1 MITDNF
7 SNTTWFDLITRRI
20 PACNLFFGCLL
31 LSFFST
37 QAQSE
42 IPLGAWR
49 FHISYTHINSVTLS
63 ENYVFG
69 AARNGIVVVD
79 RGDNSIKTITKVN
92 GLRGAGITFISH
104 DNTNEQLLIAYSDGV
119 IDVMKKDIISS
130 IDPTQN
136 STVTGSKRINH
147 IAIRENLAYLA
158 ADYGVIVFD
167 LTRGDVKETWR
178 DIGEAGQP
186 VKVFQGTFK
195 DDSIFLATDKGI
207 LAGDLT
213 KNLLDFNFWKRYDET
228 EFKDGVQ
235 HIESFNGI
243 VLAAVDKV
251 GLFRYEAGRW
261 TKENFL
267 MNGLSYSLNAS
278 STFLY
283 ISSDA
288 SLWKLSPNNVLEQIS
303 DAEIIQPK
311 MVVEDKAGKLWIADG
326 AKGLLSNLSGAF
338 NLYVPNG
345 PSNEVPTRLR
355 YNNKVVYA
363 LGGGYSAS
371 FTPNKNFGYVDQF
384 IQGAWS
390 TQNSFLRDLTDIS
403 FNNDQSYVTS
413 FGHGVEE
420 RNAETSLR
428 VFDNTNSPL
437 ININP
442 SEQSVYITAI
452 AKTEAGLWIAN
463 YGASQP
469 LHFLSNQNNWQSF
482 SFANVASRYPVD
494 LMADNYN
501 NLWSILNPEQG
512 GGILVFN
519 KEKNTTNYLS
529 NVSGSGGLPANS
541 VYSIALDRDGIV
553 WVGTS
558 EGIAY
563 FPDPSSVFG
572 NGVNAVRPIIEGRF
586 LLRDE
591 KITSIAV
598 DGGNRKWLGT
608 ERGVWLFSPTGEKLI
623 HNFTAENSLL
633 LSNRILDIAI
643 NDESGEVF
651 FATDQGLVSFR
662 ADATESDF
670 EFHNVKIFPNPVTP
684 DFSGTV
690 GISGLVTDAVVKITD
705 INGKLVWEG
714 NAQGGTAS
722 WNIRNYSGQR
732 AATGVYLVFSTS
744 IDGVESI
751 VGKIAVVE

>member
-1 MITDNF
+1 M
-7 SNTTWFDLITRRI
+7 
-20 PACNLFFGCLL
+20 
-31 LSFFST
+31 
-37 QAQSE
+37 
-42 IPLGAWR
+42 
-49 FHISYTHINSVTLS
+49 
-63 ENYVFG
+63 
-69 AARNGIVVVD
+69 
-79 RGDNSIKTITKVN
+79 
-92 GLRGAGITFISH
+92 
-104 DNTNEQLLIAYSDGV
+104 
-119 IDVMKKDIISS
+119 
-130 IDPTQN
+130 
-136 STVTGSKRINH
+136 
-147 IAIRENLAYLA
+147 A

-178 DIGEAGQP
+178 DIGEAGQQ
-186 VKVFQGTFK
+186 VKVFQSTFK

-213 KNLLDFNFWKRYDET
+213 KNLLDFNFWKKYDET
-228 EFKDGVQ
+228 ELNDGVQ
-235 HIESFNGI
+235 HIESFNGE
-243 VLAAVDKV
+243 VHAAVDNV
-251 GLFRYEAGRW
+251 GLFRYESGRW

-267 MNGLSYSLNAS
+267 MNGRSYSLNAS
-278 STFLY
+278 STHLY
-283 ISSDA
+283 ISSDT
-288 SLWKLSPNNVLEQIS
+288 SLWKLSSNNILEQIS

-311 MVVEDKAGKLWIADG
+311 MVVEDETGRLWIADG
-326 AKGLLSNLSGAF
+326 AKGLLSNSLGAF
-338 NLYVPNG
+338 NRYVPNG
-345 PSNEVPTRLR
+345 PSNEQPTTLK
-355 YNNKVVYA
+355 YNNKVIYA

-371 FTPNKNFGYVDQF
+371 FTPTKNSGYIDQF
-384 IQGAWS
+384 IQGVWS
-390 TQNSFLRDLTDIS
+390 TQNSSLRDLTDIS
-403 FNNDQSYVTS
+403 FNNDQRYVTS
-413 FGHGVEE
+413 FGYGVEE
-420 RNAETSLR
+420 RSAETSLQ

-437 ININP
+437 INVNP
-442 SEQSVYITAI
+442 SEQSIYITAI
-452 AKTEAGLWIAN
+452 AKTEAGHWIAN

-494 LMADNYN
+494 LMTDNYN

-529 NVSGSGGLPANS
+529 SASGSGGLPTNS
-541 VYSIALDRDGIV
+541 VYSIVLDRDGVV

-558 EGIAY
+558 EGVVY

-591 KITSIAV
+591 KITAIAV

-623 HNFTAENSLL
+623 HNFTEENSLL
-633 LSNRILDIAI
+633 LSNKILDIAI

-662 ADATESDF
+662 ADATESDY
-670 EFHNVKIFPNPVTP
+670 EFHNVRIFPNPVTP

-690 GISGLVTDAVVKITD
+690 GISGLATDAVVKITD
-705 INGKLVWEG
+705 ITGKLIWEG

-722 WNIRNYSGQR
+722 WNIRNHSGQR
-732 AATGVYLVFSTS
+732 AATGVYLVFSAS
-744 IDGVESI
+744 VDGAESI